1 MINWR
6 KPLILAGLTLSGSK
20 IPRYLKEV
28 ERVSL
33 LSKDEIAEYQ
43 QAKLERLLMHAYQN
57 VPYYHQVLP
66 KAGVISE
73 GKVNLEHFAD
83 VPLLTKDIIRKEGEN
98 LYSRDCKSRHPYKNS
113 SGGST
118 GEPVQILQDKQY
130 DEYNNAIKIYF
141 NRMLGKDIGEK
152 ELKFWGSE
160 RDIFTGSIGL
170 KNKFI
175 NFTYNREFIN
185 SFMIQPSDYNEIVNK
200 WNNTKPKVVWSY
212 VDSVY
217 EFAKYVHR
225 EKIQVYS
232 PEAIIVTAGVL
243 TEDIRVS
250 IEEILKSP
258 VYNQYG
264 SREVGVIACECK
276 WQKGL
281 HVFQTAQY
289 LELLNADPQ
298 GNAEVVIT
306 NLNNYSMPL
315 IRYNIGDT
323 AKVLNELCPCQRSLQ
338 MLKTVTGRTT
348 NHFVKKDGTIIHGE
362 YFTHLFYFNN
372 SIKKF
377 QVVQDDYNHV
387 ICRIV
392 LHEGV
397 TEIENDIKDIK
408 RKIQLVMGE
417 TCEVKFD
424 LVDEIVP
431 TKSGK
436 YVYTVCEIAS

>member
-1 MINWR
+1 MVNWR
-6 KPLILAGLTLSGSK
+6 KPLIFAGLALSGSK

-57 VPYYHQVLP
+57 VPYYRRVLP
-66 KAGVISE
+66 EAGVISE
-73 GKVNLEHFAD
+73 GKVNLEHFTD
-83 VPLLTKDIIRKEGEN
+83 IPLLTKDIIRKEGEN
-98 LYSRDCKSRHPYKNS
+98 LYSQDYKNRHPYRNS

-118 GEPVQILQDKQY
+118 GEPVRIIQDKQY

-141 NRMLGKDIGEK
+141 NRMLGKDIGER
-152 ELKFWGSE
+152 EIKFWGSE

-170 KNKFI
+170 KNKII
-175 NFTYNREFIN
+175 NFIYNRAFIN
-185 SFMIQPSDYNEIVNK
+185 SFMIQSSDYKEIVDK
-200 WNNTKPKVVWSY
+200 WNNFKPKVVWSY
-212 VDSVY
+212 VDSIY
-217 EFAKYVHR
+217 EFAKYVHQ
-225 EKIQVYS
+225 EKVQVYS
-232 PEAIIVTAGVL
+232 PEATIVTAGVL
-243 TEDIRVS
+243 TENIRAY
-250 IEEILKSP
+250 IEDILKSP

-281 HVFQTAQY
+281 HIFQTAQY

-298 GNAEVVIT
+298 GNAEVIVT
-306 NLNNYSMPL
+306 TLNNYSMPL

-323 AKVLNELCPCQRSLQ
+323 AKVLDESCPCRRSLQ
-338 MLKTVTGRTT
+338 MLKTVTGRAT

-362 YFTHLFYFNN
+362 YFTHLFYFND

-377 QVVQDDYNHV
+377 QVIQDDYDHI
-387 ICRIV
+387 ICKVV
-392 LHEGV
+392 LHEGIID
-397 TEIENDIKDIK
+397 IENDIKDI
-408 RKIQLVMGE
+408 RQKIQLVMGG

>member
-43 QAKLERLLMHAYQN
+43 QAKLERLLIHAYQN
-57 VPYYHQVLP
+57 VPYYHRVLP

-98 LYSRDCKSRHPYKNS
+98 LYSQDYKSRHPYKNS

-170 KNKFI
+170 KNKII
-175 NFTYNREFIN
+175 NFIYNRAFIN
-185 SFMIQPSDYNEIVNK
+185 SFMIQPSDYKEIVNK
-200 WNNTKPKVVWSY
+200 WNSIKPKVVWSY

-217 EFAKYVHR
+217 EFAKYVHQ

-243 TEDIRVS
+243 TEDIRAY
-250 IEEILKSP
+250 IEDILKSP

-338 MLKTVTGRTT
+338 MLKTVTGRIT
-348 NHFVKKDGTIIHGE
+348 NHFIKRDGTIIHGE
-362 YFTHLFYFNN
+362 YFTHLFYFNS
-372 SIKKF
+372 SIIKF
-377 QVVQDDYNHV
+377 QVIQDNYDH
-387 ICRIV
+387 IV
-392 LHEGV
+392 CKLVLRGDIID
-397 TEIENDIKDIK
+397 IEDNIRDIKK
-408 RKIQLVMGE
+408 KIQLVMGE
-417 TCEVKFD
+417 DCEIEFEF
-424 LVDEIVP
+424 VDEILP

-436 YVYTVCEIAS
+436 YRYTICEIE